1 MKKIILLFLVFGIT
15 FNLAAQKRINIDTLN
30 IEQLNSYK
38 DKAVKLKNTGR
49 IVTFSGFGIVT
60 IGLISSVIW
69 MSGYEGESGEGF
81 ETLLPAAIGAA
92 VGMPAAIAG
101 ISLWAIGGNRKSKA
115 EVALKKFVIKPDNS
129 MAMGVGITLRF

>member
-30 IEQLNSYK
+30 IEQLNAYK

-101 ISLWAIGGNRKSKA
+101 ISLWAIGGSRNAKA
-115 EVALKKFVIKPDNS
+115 ELALKKFDRKPDNS
-129 MAMGVGITLRF
+129 MVLGVGITLRF